1 MLGKITPCL
10 RTSGLAP
17 VRNDSSVGHS
27 WAGRG
32 RKQLGYRWRNTHGH
46 TQCLVKFKGTLHF
59 QIKVSQI
66 FPDIYSSLMSRQKHV
81 PRHWGRKQFSGLF
94 MGLGWGDRSRNSSAG
109 RSLRLQGQKTHKWA
123 VAWMPETPSHT
134 RHRARVGSVLS
145 KNNIRQ
151 KQDITLFL

>member
-17 VRNDSSVGHS
+17 VRNDSSVG
-27 WAGRG
+27 
-32 RKQLGYRWRNTHGH
+32 KKLGYRWRNTHWH